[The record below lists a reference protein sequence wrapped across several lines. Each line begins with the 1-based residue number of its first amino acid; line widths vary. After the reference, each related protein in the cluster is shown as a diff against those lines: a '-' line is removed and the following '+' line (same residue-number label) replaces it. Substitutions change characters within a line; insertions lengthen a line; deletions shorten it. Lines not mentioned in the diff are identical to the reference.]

1 MAPARPP
8 DAGMGPSHGEDSNGV
23 ETEKAVRSPP
33 REWHPED
40 FGHGQRPRLTLAA
53 FTSAT
58 LAGFLLD
65 PLNQLRLLAFNGCLL
80 ILVFCALPVFLR
92 SPVFLHPI
100 CVAPYALCAT
110 ELRWRLANPSPSPAE
125 DMVFIGWPALLCVA
139 SAVDATIVMT
149 RRSETKHG
157 ELSTSHAW
165 AVARD
170 MIAMTALLVTL
181 ADVAL
186 FCLTGGAASAYPP
199 VGASFAA
206 SIISVP
212 SGLLCTQYAISR

>member
-1 MAPARPP
+1 
-8 DAGMGPSHGEDSNGV
+8 MGPSHGDSSGV
-23 ETEKAVRSPP
+23 EAEKAAHSPP
-33 REWHPED
+33 QERHPED
-40 FGHGQRPRLTLAA
+40 LEHGQRARLTLAV
-53 FTSAT
+53 FTIAT

-80 ILVFCALPVFLR
+80 ILVFCARPLFFR

-110 ELRWRLANPSPSPAE
+110 ELRWRLSNPSPSPAE

-149 RRSETKHG
+149 RRTSTKHA
-157 ELSTSHAW
+157 ELSTSRAW

-181 ADVAL
+181 ADAAL
-186 FCLTGGAASAYPP
+186 FCLSGGAASAYPP
-199 VGASFAA
+199 VGASFVA